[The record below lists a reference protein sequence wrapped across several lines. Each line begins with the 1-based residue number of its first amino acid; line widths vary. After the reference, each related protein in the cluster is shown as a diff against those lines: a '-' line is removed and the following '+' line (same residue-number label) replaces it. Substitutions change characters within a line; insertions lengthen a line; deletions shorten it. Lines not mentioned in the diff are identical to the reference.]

1 MDEGLSTGTTALL
14 VVLVAVV
21 LAVGVWVQ
29 TRREKKFRSDR
40 KDFSRQG
47 GWRRFPADMW
57 TEDWQGPPFRPGR
70 DNYAAE
76 IMVTERDGL
85 RVFFLE
91 YVYLTTDQVRADGS
105 RVKKPHLVVG
115 VDLPA
120 SLPEITFERG
130 VRAGLAAAVGAQDVQ
145 VGHPHIDDQW
155 RITSADPEFARAL
168 VQGGVTHALARP
180 ELQGAQLR
188 IVGST
193 LLWWEKGFDL
203 SEVLLK
209 VGRVEPALVELAR
222 AVPADVV
229 RTYGTAPRPLL
240 PTEPLPTSPSAPRGA
255 GRPPAE

>member
-1 MDEGLSTGTTALL
+1 MDDGLSTGTTALL
-14 VVLVAVV
+14 VLLVAAV

-29 TRREKKFRSDR
+29 MRREKRYTSDR
-40 KDFSRQG
+40 QDFSRQG

-76 IMVTERDGL
+76 IMVAERAGL

-91 YVYLTTDQVRADGS
+91 YVYLTTDQIRADGS

-120 SLPEITFERG
+120 SLPEVAFERG
-130 VRAGLAAAVGAQDVQ
+130 ARAGLATAVGGQDVT
-145 VGHPHIDDQW
+145 VGHPQIDNHW

-168 VQGGVTHALARP
+168 VQGGFAHALARP

-193 LLWWEKGFDL
+193 LMWWEKGFDL
-203 SEVLLK
+203 SEVLTK
-209 VGRVEPALVELAR
+209 VGRVEPALVALAR
-222 AVPADVV
+222 AVPEDLV
-229 RTYGTAPRPLL
+229 RAYGSEPRPLL
-240 PTEPLPTSPSAPRGA
+240 PTEPLPSGSTPRA
-255 GRPPAE
+255 GRPPTQ